1 MKKFNQTARVLLWLL
16 FLPLWLAAQSPGDY
30 DPNNPPEPQNLFTLA
45 LQMNIP
51 EAGSVSGGGMY
62 AEGTK
67 KWIYANSNT
76 GYRFLYWKEKDV
88 IISTSSS
95 YNYTMPGRPVALTAH
110 WVYDP
115 SNPNEPN
122 VTTPRRKVFFSSEP
136 SGGGSFSYSTYE
148 NVVGSSL
155 NCYAYPATGYV
166 FKGWYSAD
174 TLISTTSPLNF
185 KVREKD
191 VSVIGKFAFEPGNP
205 GEPNP
210 GTTALYYLSALTQGI
225 EKNKTLAF
233 PIHLVNNNILLNEL
247 NFTVQFPEGIVVD
260 YQAGILSSRQNG
272 HAMQVADL
280 TGNAYR
286 FSITPAS
293 RTDNFFGNSG
303 VIVTVPILLTA
314 DWEPGSSHMVT
325 LSQANVWSSLNN
337 YDLPVK
343 NGALVMKSDV
353 SSLYA
358 SFFPDAFLNRVY
370 FNNLSSN
377 DAESY
382 LWKFGD
388 GQTSTE
394 KNPLHVYAEPGN
406 YSAMLKVFRGNQSDS
421 VTQIIQIAEKTSW
434 KISGNFSL
442 NPSKTGPKNFRN
454 LLEMYKLFS
463 EATITSDLRILTG
476 TGTTYPFDENDQNNI
491 VIEALNNNLSS
502 TNYRLIFQKDGTGG
516 NPLLAYAGDFDQ
528 RHVEYMLYLWS
539 RTEMNDVSLTLLGKA
554 INLYMLNSMKQQSAC
569 SGSATIPVDLG
580 SISATLPFSWKVRED
595 YQGWST
601 GFISEGT
608 GNIPAMTIL
617 NDSTI
622 NDQISYEIFGD
633 FGNGRVYRISTFRFD
648 VQVLLKGQIG
658 NMSPRGGALQQS
670 VDVRFGWGAV
680 NNAVY
685 DLYVWELG
693 TSMSQTPLLAGLKHN
708 TINNSSF
715 CKYGKT
721 YLWKVVARSSCNAIE
736 SATDTFRIRTLPDL
750 QAVSLT
756 YPAELFAG
764 DPLKV
769 RVNIRNNGGNPGSM
783 WMVNELLLARNEALE
798 GLYQLKQQGNWV
810 TIQTDSTITIDFDVV
825 LPTDT
830 ITYTR
835 FVFRLDA
842 QNHVL
847 ESNEGNNV
855 LVSNAINI
863 IQPQIDENDY
873 NILTDFY
880 RTNAGSYWTRKW
892 RTSSRVLIAS
902 NWPGVKFFRGR
913 VREIDLGYNGITGK
927 LPAGLF
933 RLPELRVLNLED
945 NSLTGNLAV
954 FADTA
959 VVLAD
964 SLQRINLRKNKLTGE
979 ISAFAAKFK
988 VLYHLQLSDNVL
1000 LSLSKALQPGIREL
1014 YLGNTELPGDT
1025 LILSQTPEVRLPS
1038 VMAYN
1043 HDLRDFSYRPGLNLY
1058 DQNRHVAH
1066 IWFNNGVYRMQWY
1079 AAEGWN
1085 IPSGTMLKMHQGNGV
1100 GYGSWMPLKVVFTRG
1115 DANVD
1120 QQVDVLDVQHTLNHV
1135 LRENPK
1141 PYNFSAAD
1149 TYADN
1154 LMTVQDIVS
1163 TINIILGDD
1172 GQTQPGGAPAKV
1184 PAGEIRNTLTF
1195 EGAMLLLDN
1204 ADEVAALDILLKNV
1218 KSNQLRLMLN
1228 SNRFQMVATNRPG
1241 GVRLIVFSPDG
1252 SSLSAG
1258 VNPLL
1263 EVTALAPEIVAVS
1276 ASDRQATHLPIRIVQ
1291 APAGTGALQ
1300 FGVLSAVYLQGE
1312 LIVHAQGNISSF
1324 SLYNM
1329 QGMLVEQYA
1338 QPQYDQG
1345 KYRLKT
1351 GNLPEGVY
1359 LLRAS
1364 NSETEQTIR
1373 VIISK

>member
-1 MKKFNQTARVLLWLL
+1 MKKIKQTARVLLWLL
-16 FLPLWLAAQSPGDY
+16 FVPLWLAAQSPGDY

-67 KWIYANSNT
+67 KWIYAYTNT
-76 GYRFLYWKEKDV
+76 GYKFLYWKEKDE

-95 YNYTMPGRPVALTAH
+95 YNYTMPTRPVALTAH

-122 VTTPRRKVFFSSEP
+122 VTNPRRKVTFSAEP
-136 SGGGSFSYSTYE
+136 SGGGYFNYTTYE
-148 NVVGSSL
+148 NVVGTSF
-155 NCYAYPATGYV
+155 NCYAYPYSGYV

-174 TLISTTSPLNF
+174 TLISASSPLNF

-191 VSVIGKFAFEPGNP
+191 VDIIGRFAYEPGSP

-210 GTTALYYLSALTQGI
+210 ATTALYYLSALTQGI
-225 EKNKTLAF
+225 EKNKTLAY
-233 PIHLVNNNILLNEL
+233 PIHLVNNNIELNEL
-247 NFTVQFPEGIVVD
+247 NFTVQFPEGILAD
-260 YQAGILSSRQNG
+260 YNAAILSSRQNG
-272 HAMQVADL
+272 HTMQVQDL

-286 FSITPAS
+286 FSISPAS

-303 VIVTVPILLTA
+303 IIVTVPVMLTA

-325 LSQANVWSSLNN
+325 LSLANVWSSLNN

-343 NGALVMKSDV
+343 NGTLVMKSDV

-394 KNPLHVYAEPGN
+394 KNPLHLYAEPGD
-406 YSAMLKVFRGNQSDS
+406 YTAMLKVFRGDQSDS
-421 VTQIIQIAEKTSW
+421 VTQIIQIAEKSSW
-434 KISGNFSL
+434 KVSGNFSL

-476 TGTTYPFDENDQNNI
+476 AGATYPFDENDQNNLI
-491 VIEALNNNLSS
+491 IEALNNNLGS
-502 TNYRLIFQKDGTGG
+502 TNYKLIFQKDGTGDH
-516 NPLLAYAGDFDQ
+516 PVLAYAGDFGQ
-528 RHVEYMLYLWS
+528 AHVEYLLNLWS
-539 RTEMNDVSLTLLGKA
+539 RTAMNDVELTMLG
-554 INLYMLNSMKQQSAC
+554 INLNLNMLNSMKEQSAC
-569 SGSATIPVDLG
+569 SGSPTNPVDL
-580 SISATLPFSWKVRED
+580 SLISATLPFSWKVQD
-595 YQGWST
+595 SYQGWST
-601 GFISEGT
+601 GQISEGT

-617 NDSTI
+617 NDST
-622 NDQISYEIFGD
+622 NSDQISYEISGD

-670 VDVRFGWGAV
+670 VDVRFSWGAV

-693 TSMSQTPLLAGLKHN
+693 TSMSQTPLLAGLTKN
-708 TINNSSF
+708 TVNNSSY

-721 YLWKVVARSSCNAIE
+721 YLWKVVARSTCNTIE
-736 SATDTFRIRTLPDL
+736 SNTDTFRIRTLPDL
-750 QAVSLT
+750 QPISIS
-756 YPAELFAG
+756 YPAELYAG
-764 DPLKV
+764 DMV
-769 RVNIRNNGGNPGSM
+769 TVEVTIRNNGGNPGPM
-783 WMVNELLLARNEALE
+783 YMANELLLSRNEALD
-798 GLYQLKQQGNWV
+798 GLLSLSNHGTWV
-810 TIQTDSTITIDFDVV
+810 SLEPDSSTTIQIYVT

-830 ITYTR
+830 ISYTR
-835 FVFRLDA
+835 FVVKIDSHNN
-842 QNHVL
+842 QL

-863 IQPQIDENDY
+863 IRPQIDENDY
-873 NILTDFY
+873 VILTDFY

-892 RTSSRVLIAS
+892 RTSSRILIAE
-902 NWPGVKFFRGR
+902 NWPGVTFFRGR
-913 VREIDLGYNGITGK
+913 VREIALNNNGITGK

-933 RLPELRVLNLED
+933 RLPELRVLNLEE
-945 NSLTGNLAV
+945 NSLTGDLAV

-964 SLQRINLRKNKLTGE
+964 SLQRLVLRKNKLTGE
-979 ISAFAAKFK
+979 ISDFARKFNL
-988 VLYHLQLSDNVL
+988 LYHLNLSENGIL
-1000 LSLSKALQPGIREL
+1000 TLNKALPAGIREL
-1014 YLGNTELPGDT
+1014 GLNYIEQPGDT
-1025 LILSQTPEVRLPS
+1025 LILSVTPEVRLPS

-1043 HDLRDFSYRPGLNLY
+1043 HDLKDFSYKPSLHLY
-1058 DQNRHVAH
+1058 DQNRHVGYL
-1066 IWFNNGVYRMQWY
+1066 WFTGGVYRIHWY

-1085 IPSGTMLKMHQGNGV
+1085 VPTGTVLKMQQSSGV

-1149 TYADN
+1149 TYTDN
-1154 LMTVQDIVS
+1154 LMTVQDIVA

-1184 PAGEIRNTLTF
+1184 PAGDIRNTVTF
-1195 EGAMLLLDN
+1195 EGAMLMLEN
-1204 ADEVAALDILLKNV
+1204 TDEVAAIDIMLKNV
-1218 KSNQLRLMLN
+1218 KANQLRLMLN
-1228 SNRFQMVATNRPG
+1228 SNRFQMIAADRPG

-1258 VNPLL
+1258 VSQLL
-1263 EVTALAPEIVAVS
+1263 EVTAPAPEIVAVS
-1276 ASDRQATHLPIRIVQ
+1276 ASNRQATHLPIRIVQ
-1291 APAGTGALQ
+1291 APAGTGASQ
-1300 FGVLSAVYLQGE
+1300 FGVLSAAYLQGE
-1312 LIVHAQGNISSF
+1312 LIVHAAGNVSSF

-1329 QGMLVEQYA
+1329 QGMLVEQYP
-1338 QPQYDQG
+1338 QPQYEQG
-1345 KYRLKT
+1345 RYRLKT
-1351 GNLPEGVY
+1351 GKLPEGVY